1 MEIAPLKRERNMASF
16 PDVRPSSERSA
27 YAECFVVFRRPL
39 AAAAQLQAASGI
51 AHALSELA
59 TLRGN
64 RAVHS
69 LDQVPA

>member
-1 MEIAPLKRERNMASF
+1 MASF

-27 YAECFVVFRRPL
+27 DAERFRVFRRPL
-39 AAAAQLQAASGI
+39 AVAALLPAAAGI
-51 AHALSELA
+51 ALALSELA